1 MTIVVVGEG
10 MIELSPAGQPRAW
23 TLAYGGDTLN
33 TAIHLAR
40 LGHDVGFLTA
50 LGSDP
55 FSDQLRTAWV
65 GEGLRREFLLADPA
79 RRPGLY
85 AISNDHRGE
94 RQFTYWRSDSAARQV
109 FALPGSADVI
119 AAAARADLLVFS
131 MISLAILPAAG
142 RAALLDLARAVR
154 ANGGR
159 VAFDTNF
166 RPALWPDIEDA
177 RAAYRD
183 ALAVADIGLPT
194 LEDEEA
200 LRGAETETGADA
212 ANAILDGWARAGVG
226 EVALKRGAD
235 GCLVNGTLVRP
246 AAVLSPVDTSG
257 AGDAFNAGYLH
268 ARLGDQAPRAAAR
281 AGHELAGWVVMQRGA
296 IPDRTAGAPYGQMIG
311 PTNMDRP

>member
-55 FSDQLRTAWV
+55 FSHELRAAWV
-65 GEGLRREFLLADPA
+65 GEALRPEFLLTDPA

-109 FALPGSADVI
+109 FALPGSAGAI

-131 MISLAILPAAG
+131 MITLAILPVAG

-154 ANGGR
+154 RNGGR

-166 RPALWPDIEDA
+166 RPALWPDIDDA

-183 ALAVADIGLPT
+183 ALAVANIGLPT

-200 LRGAETETGADA
+200 LTGAGA
-212 ANAILDGWARAGVG
+212 AEAILDGWARAGVD

-235 GCLVNGTLVRP
+235 GCLVDGALVRP
-246 AAVLSPVDTSG
+246 ATVLSPVDTSG

-268 ARLGDQAPRAAAR
+268 ARLCGQAPHVAAR

-296 IPDRTAGAPYGQMIG
+296 IPNRTPDAPYDRIIG

>member
-55 FSDQLRTAWV
+55 FSDELRAAWV
-65 GEGLRREFLLADPA
+65 GEGLRPEFLLTDPA

-109 FALPGSADVI
+109 FALPGSADAI
-119 AAAARADLLVFS
+119 AAAVQADLLVFS

-159 VAFDTNF
+159 IAFDTNF
-166 RPALWPDIEDA
+166 RPALWPDMEEA
-177 RAAYRD
+177 RVAYRD

-200 LRGAETETGADA
+200 LTGTGT
-212 ANAILDGWARAGVG
+212 ANAILYGWARAGVG

-235 GCLVNGTLVRP
+235 GCLVDGMLVRP

-268 ARLGDQAPRAAAR
+268 ARLGHHAPRAAAR
-281 AGHELAGWVVMQRGA
+281 TGHELAGWVVMQRGA
-296 IPDRTAGAPYGQMIG
+296 IPVPTADAPYRQVIG

>member
-1 MTIVVVGEG
+1 MTIIVVGEG
-10 MIELSPAGQPRAW
+10 MIELAPAGEARAW

-40 LGHDVGFLTA
+40 LGHDVGFLSA

-55 FSDQLRTAWV
+55 FSDDLRAAWV
-65 GEGLRREFLLADPA
+65 GEGLRPEYLLTDPA

-94 RQFTYWRSDSAARQV
+94 RHFTYWRSDSAARQV
-109 FALPGSADVI
+109 FALPDSAGAI

-131 MISLAILPAAG
+131 MISLAILPSAG

-154 ANGGR
+154 TNGGR

-166 RPALWPDIEDA
+166 RPALWPDLEA
-177 RAAYRD
+177 ACAAYRD
-183 ALAVADIGLPT
+183 ALAVSDIGLPT

-200 LRGAETETGADA
+200 LTGVAAADT
-212 ANAILDGWARAGVG
+212 IVDGWMRAGVG

-235 GCLVNGTLVRP
+235 GCLVDRTLVPP

-268 ARLGDQAPRAAAR
+268 ARLNHHAPLAAAR

-296 IPDRTAGAPYGQMIG
+296 IPDLTAEAPYALMTGR
-311 PTNMDRP
+311 TNMDRPSSSR

>member
-40 LGHDVGFLTA
+40 LGHEVGFMTA

-55 FSDQLRTAWV
+55 FSHQLRTAWV
-65 GEGLRREFLLADPA
+65 GEGLRPEFLLTDPS

-166 RPALWPDIEDA
+166 RPALWPDMEDA

-200 LRGAETETGADA
+200 LTGAAA

-235 GCLVNGTLVRP
+235 GCLVDGALVRP
-246 AAVLSPVDTSG
+246 AAVLLPVDTSG

-281 AGHELAGWVVMQRGA
+281 AGHALAGWVVMQRGA
-296 IPDRTAGAPYGQMIG
+296 IPDRTADAPYRQMIG